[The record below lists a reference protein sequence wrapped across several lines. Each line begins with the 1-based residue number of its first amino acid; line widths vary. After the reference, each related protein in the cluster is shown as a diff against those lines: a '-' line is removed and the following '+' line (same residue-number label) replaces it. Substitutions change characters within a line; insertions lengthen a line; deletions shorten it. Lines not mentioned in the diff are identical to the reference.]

1 MNQVGSRVFCFPFH
15 IGKGPTF
22 GSTSHFGMLH
32 TAAIFSFSLEQ
43 LLHTSYVPTG
53 GLNLIALPCVAR
65 IPPTTDVGL
74 QRGAPREGPSG
85 SWRENYFAIPLLM
98 PACTLG
104 HELLR

>member
-65 IPPTTDVGL
+65 IPQL
-74 QRGAPREGPSG
+74 QTWACSAAPRVKGHREVGGRIILPSH
-85 SWRENYFAIPLLM
+85 F
-98 PACTLG
+98 
-104 HELLR
+104 